1 MLLDYLKSSLILT
14 FAIPTFGLILGLI
27 LKTIYKKLAQS
38 IGYKKAHFIFN
49 RLSFVGVFHH
59 ELSHALLATITG
71 AKVTKIVFFKP
82 EGDRLGYVEYKTRGN
97 IIFKSIQNAL
107 SSIAPVLCGCLS
119 LFGLFKLI
127 TLCSLPIWALILVIY
142 AMISIVLHMTMSG
155 QDFKTMW
162 KGVPVVTLILFLLC
176 TIFKIVLI

>member
-1 MLLDYLKSSLILT
+1 MFLDYFKSALILT
-14 FAIPTFGLILGLI
+14 FAIPVFGLVLGFI
-27 LKTIYKKLAQS
+27 LKTIYKNLAKA

-49 RLSFVGVFHH
+49 RLSFIGVFHH
-59 ELSHALLATITG
+59 ELSHALLATLTG
-71 AKVTKIVFFKP
+71 AKVVKIVFFKP

-97 IIFKSIQNAL
+97 IIFRSIQNAL
-107 SSIAPVLCGCLS
+107 SSVAPVLCGCLS

-127 TLCSLPIWALILVIY
+127 TLVSLPIWGIILVIY
-142 AMISIVLHMTMSG
+142 IMISIALHMTMSG

-176 TIFKIVLI
+176 ALFRIVLI